1 MYLKSLEIIGFK
13 SFPDKTVINF
23 QNGITAIVGPN
34 GSGKSNISDALRWVL
49 GEQSTKNLRGSKMED
64 VIFGGTKNR
73 KPQGFAE
80 VSLTIDNSD
89 RALDMDY
96 NEITVTRRYYRSGD
110 SDYFINKTPVR
121 LKDINELFMD
131 TGLGKDGYS
140 IIGQGKIAEIL
151 SSKGEDRRQIL
162 EEAAG
167 ISKFRYRKLEA
178 QRRLNSTN
186 ENLLRL
192 KDIIVELTERKE
204 ILEAQAEKA
213 QEYLKLRD
221 EKKILEINLWLNN
234 IERNKEFLEKADE
247 KLNAAQQDVDNS
259 ANQLEN
265 LAKKVDDAY
274 TQSGELTTAIE
285 VLREEVKT
293 LELSKRD
300 IESTISLIEN
310 DIKFK
315 DENIEKL
322 QNEIEEFKDR
332 TKEIQQKIDEKN
344 KAIENLCSDKV
355 RLNEE
360 LDALMEEQNQLLLK
374 NTAHEKELE
383 ELNIKLIRLTD
394 IQTDMKIFMSSKQ
407 SALESMSSKLEFLSS
422 QIDEKEKE
430 KSLRKTALSE
440 LNEKKENT
448 LEEIVGLS
456 NVLKAYEMKME
467 KQKEDF
473 EKINSKLLKTERE
486 FFDSQNK
493 LKLFIDM
500 ENHFEGFAKSV
511 KTVMNDAKNGV
522 LKGVIG
528 TVSSVIKVSGE
539 YSLSI
544 ETALGGALQNVITE
558 TSDNAKQAI
567 YHLKNRNAG
576 RCTFLPIDNIKGE
589 KIKLEKGFGV
599 IGIAC
604 ELLSYDNKFDG
615 IIKNLL
621 GRCVVVDNI
630 DNALKTAKANNF
642 RYKCVTLDG
651 QVINAGGSMTGGSA
665 VSNVG
670 LLTRKNEI
678 ENLSKVC
685 KTLEKEYE
693 ELKTKSETYKEEVS
707 KITALTEGSIS
718 EKREFENELSIIEN
732 EISSVSAYLLNINA
746 ETEGLIKQKEETLM
760 QVQVISDEIS
770 AKEKDQTKND
780 NDIISLENK
789 INEFSQSN
797 EEFNNKREEITNNIS
812 SKRLEI
818 FEVEK
823 NIDMEKVNIESLKLS
838 ISTDEKSID
847 IKKADI
853 ESAISEKEEKKKEI
867 EALKEKIIN
876 CDKDIKDH
884 EEKIQQKI
892 IDRENCELE
901 ITNLRKEEKEE
912 NVRKE
917 ELIRQLEKAQNK
929 KIAVQNE
936 YDVIIAKLWDE
947 YELTLSESMQFK
959 TEIQSVTAATSR
971 ISKLRAALKAL
982 GDVNVAAIEEFKQV
996 KERYDFLTV
1005 QIDDLDRAKADLE
1018 MLINEL
1024 TSNMKNIF
1032 KTQFAVINENFGKV
1046 FKEFF
1051 DGGTG
1056 ALKLKDPQ
1064 DILNSDIEIEAQP
1077 PGKVI
1082 KNISSLSGG
1091 EQALVAISLYFAIL
1105 KVRPTPFC
1113 IVDEIEAALDD
1124 ANVFRYA
1131 AYLRKLSQET
1141 QFVAITHRRGTMEEA
1156 DVLYGVTMQEKGVS
1170 KMLTINVNEF
1180 EKQFK
1185 I

>member
-13 SFPDKTVINF
+13 SFPDKTIINF

-80 VSLTIDNSD
+80 VSLTIDNTD

-110 SDYFINKTPVR
+110 SDYFINKTAVR

-162 EEAAG
+162 EEASG

-186 ENLLRL
+186 ENLIRL

-221 EKKILEINLWLNN
+221 EKKVLEINLWLNN

-247 KLNAAQQDVDNS
+247 KVNAAQQDVDNS
-259 ANQLEN
+259 TKQLEN

-274 TQSGELTTAIE
+274 RESGEITTAIE
-285 VLREEVKT
+285 VLNEEVKA

-300 IESTISLIEN
+300 IENTISIIEN

-322 QNEIEEFKDR
+322 QNEIEEFQGR
-332 TKEIQQKIDEKN
+332 TKEIQLKIDEKN
-344 KAIENLCSDKV
+344 KIIEDLCSDKV
-355 RLNEE
+355 RLDKEF
-360 LDALMEEQNQLLLK
+360 DALMEEQNQLLIK
-374 NTAHEKELE
+374 NSAHEKELE
-383 ELNIKLIRLTD
+383 ELNIKLIGLTTLRTD
-394 IQTDMKIFMSSKQ
+394 IKVFMSSKQ

-422 QIDEKEKE
+422 QVEEKEKE
-430 KSLRKTALSE
+430 KALRKSALSE
-440 LNEKKENT
+440 LKEKKESI
-448 LEEIVGLS
+448 LEEIEGLS
-456 NVLKAYEMKME
+456 NVLRAYEMKME

-473 EKINSKLLKTERE
+473 EKIQSKLSKTERE
-486 FFDSQNK
+486 FLDSQNK

-511 KTVMNDAKNGV
+511 KTVMNDSKNGI

-539 YSLSI
+539 YSLAI
-544 ETALGGALQNVITE
+544 ETALGGALQNIITE

-604 ELLSYDNKFDG
+604 ELLDYDNKFDG

-685 KTLEKEYE
+685 KNLEKEYE
-693 ELKTKSETYKEEVS
+693 DLKAKSETFKEEVS

-746 ETEGLIKQKEETLM
+746 EADALIKQKEESLLT
-760 QVQVISDEIS
+760 VQLISEEIS
-770 AKEKDQTKND
+770 AKEKEQDKND
-780 NDIISLENK
+780 SEISLLESK
-789 INEFSQSN
+789 ISEFSQSN
-797 EEFNNKREEITNNIS
+797 EEFNNKRNEIANNLS

-818 FEVEK
+818 FDVEK
-823 NIDMEKVNIESLKLS
+823 NIDLEKANIESLKLT
-838 ISTDEKSID
+838 ISNDEKSIGT
-847 IKKADI
+847 KKADI

-867 EALKEKIIN
+867 EALKEKIIGSDN
-876 CDKDIKDH
+876 AISDCK
-884 EEKIQQKI
+884 EKIQQKI
-892 IDRENCELE
+892 KDRENCELQV
-901 ITNLRKEEKEE
+901 TNLRREEKDEG
-912 NVRKE
+912 VRKE

-959 TEIQSVTAATSR
+959 TEIQSVSAATSR
-971 ISKLRAALKAL
+971 IAKLRSQLKNL

-1005 QIDDLDRAKADLE
+1005 QIDDLDKAKADLE

-1051 DGGTG
+1051 DGGTA

-1131 AYLRKLSQET
+1131 AYLRKLSSDT